1 MAATAERRFLPF
13 KISPIGAYAAFFLFF
28 IYAPVLL
35 LPLFSFNDSQYV
47 ALPLKG
53 FTTRWYAEMW
63 AAEQLQG
70 ALFNS
75 LKVATVVSIVATV
88 LAMLAALALTR
99 YRVPGRSV
107 ISGTIVL
114 PLVIPGII
122 LGVSILVVMVQVLGV
137 QPSLWSV
144 GAGHLLLCTP
154 FGMLILISR
163 LEGFDRSLEEAS
175 LDLGENRFTTFF
187 RVTLP
192 LALPGVIASILC
204 SFTLSF
210 DEFILAFFLAGT
222 EPTLPVYIW
231 SQLRFP
237 LRLPQV
243 LALGSIILVVSFA
256 VIAFAEWYR
265 RRGVQPDRA
274 PG

>member
-1 MAATAERRFLPF
+1 MAATAETRTPF
-13 KISPIGAYAAFFLFF
+13 IKITPIGAYAAFFLFF

-53 FTTRWYAEMW
+53 FTTRWYVEMA
-63 AAEQLQG
+63 AAEQLQA

-75 LKVATVVSIVATV
+75 LKVASVVSIISTI

-99 YRVPGRSV
+99 YRVPGRAI

-122 LGVSILVVMVQVLGV
+122 LGVSILVVMVQVMGV
-137 QPSLWSV
+137 EPSLWSV

-175 LDLGENRFTTFF
+175 LDLGENRFVTFF

-192 LALPGVIASILC
+192 LAMPGVIASVLT

-210 DEFILAFFLAGT
+210 DEFILAFFLAGAD
-222 EPTLPVYIW
+222 PTLPVYIW

-265 RRGVQPDRA
+265 RRGVQPSA
-274 PG
+274 KPG

>member
-1 MAATAERRFLPF
+1 MAAVARSPGLPV
-13 KISPIGAYAAFFLFF
+13 KITPLGAYAAFFLFF

-47 ALPLKG
+47 ALPLNN
-53 FTTRWYAEMW
+53 FTTRWYEEMF

-70 ALFNS
+70 ALMNS
-75 LKVATVVSIVATV
+75 LKVATVVSIVATT
-88 LAMLAALALTR
+88 LATLAALALTR
-99 YRVPGRSV
+99 YRVPGRAV

-137 QPSLWSV
+137 TPSLWSI
-144 GAGHLLLCTP
+144 GAGHLLICTP

-175 LDLGENRFTTFF
+175 LDLGETRFVTFF

-192 LALPGVIASILC
+192 LALPGVIASILTT
-204 SFTLSF
+204 FTLSF
-210 DEFILAFFLAGT
+210 DEFILAFFLAGV

-237 LRLPQV
+237 QRLPQV

-265 RRGVQPDRA
+265 RSGVQPDA
-274 PG
+274 KPA

>member
-1 MAATAERRFLPF
+1 MAAAARQPFLRM
-13 KISPIGAYAAFFLFF
+13 KPITGYAIFFLLF
-28 IYAPVLL
+28 IYVPVLL

-53 FTTRWYAEMW
+53 FTTRWYEEMF

-75 LKVATVVSIVATV
+75 LKVASVVALVSTV

-99 YRVPGRSV
+99 YRVPGRAL

-122 LGVSILVVMVQVLGV
+122 LGVSILVVMVQVLGIE
-137 QPSLWSV
+137 PSLFSV
-144 GAGHLLLCTP
+144 GCGHLLLCTP

-175 LDLGENRFTTFF
+175 LDLGETRFVTFF

-192 LALPGVIASILC
+192 LALPGVIASVLTT
-204 SFTLSF
+204 FTLSF
-210 DEFILAFFLAGT
+210 DEFILAFFLAGA

-237 LRLPQV
+237 QRLPQV
-243 LALGSIILVVSFA
+243 LALGSIILVASFA

-265 RRGVQPDRA
+265 RSGVQPEQK

>member
-1 MAATAERRFLPF
+1 MAAVAAKPGLPF
-13 KISPIGAYAAFFLFF
+13 KISPLGAYAAFFLVF
-28 IYAPVLL
+28 IYGPVLL
-35 LPLFSFNDSQYV
+35 LPLFSFSDSQYV
-47 ALPLKG
+47 ALPITG
-53 FTTRWYAEMW
+53 FTTQWYEQMFQAD
-63 AAEQLQG
+63 QLQG

-75 LKVATVVSIVATV
+75 LKVATVTSIVATA
-88 LAMLAALALTR
+88 LAMMAALALTR

-107 ISGTIVL
+107 ISGTIIL

-137 QPSLWSV
+137 TPSLWSV
-144 GAGHLLLCTP
+144 GAGHLLICTP

-175 LDLGENRFTTFF
+175 LDLGETRFVTFF

-192 LALPGVIASILC
+192 LALPGVVASILTT
-204 SFTLSF
+204 FTLSF
-210 DEFILAFFLAGT
+210 DEFILAFFLAGV

-237 LRLPQV
+237 QRLPSV

-265 RRGVQPDRA
+265 RRDVATGAKPV
-274 PG
+274 

>member
-1 MAATAERRFLPF
+1 MAAAAETRSPF
-13 KISPIGAYAAFFLFF
+13 IKITPIGAYAAFFLFF

-53 FTTRWYAEMW
+53 FTTRWYVEMA

-75 LKVATVVSIVATV
+75 LKVASAVSVVSTV

-99 YRVPGRSV
+99 YRVPGRAL

-122 LGVSILVVMVQVLGV
+122 LGVSILVVMVQILGAE
-137 QPSLWSV
+137 PSLWSV

-175 LDLGENRFTTFF
+175 LDLGENRFVTFF

-192 LALPGVIASILC
+192 LAMPGVIASVLT

-210 DEFILAFFLAGT
+210 DEFILAFFLAGAD
-222 EPTLPVYIW
+222 PTLPVYIW

-265 RRGVQPDRA
+265 RRGVQPDA
-274 PG
+274 KPG